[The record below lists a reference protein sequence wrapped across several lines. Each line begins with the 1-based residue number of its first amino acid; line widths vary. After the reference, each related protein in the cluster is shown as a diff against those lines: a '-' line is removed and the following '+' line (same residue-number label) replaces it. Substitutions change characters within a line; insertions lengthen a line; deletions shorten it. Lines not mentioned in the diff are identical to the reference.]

1 MFCHLKTTSNTSS
14 TKKKNAMQIVV
25 TWYHL
30 GNIEK
35 NVYIFTIDTSIFWD
49 VIVQGLKLRVHT
61 WHSEA
66 SLHRSTK

>member
-1 MFCHLKTTSNTSS
+1 
-14 TKKKNAMQIVV
+14 MQIVV

-35 NVYIFTIDTSIFWD
+35 IVYIFTIDTSIFWD

-66 SLHRSTK
+66 SLHRSIK